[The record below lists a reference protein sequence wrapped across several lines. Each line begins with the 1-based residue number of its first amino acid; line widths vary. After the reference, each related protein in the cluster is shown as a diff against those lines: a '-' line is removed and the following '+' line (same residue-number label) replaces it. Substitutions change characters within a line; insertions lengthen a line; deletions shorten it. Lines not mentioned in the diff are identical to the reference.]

1 MAKFKRKLAVVS
13 EDTTAEDLEAVDDE
27 VARLEAEVEQV
38 ANEYAK
44 QDAAEKKAKK
54 AKDKAKDEFNKLAT
68 RLVEL
73 TRPLARRTVEATFED
88 LAHGFGVDEWVAAN
102 YPGWRVLD
110 MERDNKM
117 ATATIVLEE
126 DPALQKFHV
135 VVGDKVVGRT
145 TSEAA
150 DFFDAFGYRQHWL
163 DAGDEATAELLV
175 RRIETV
181 TFELDEDA
189 AQRYL
194 KKNPDERATMQEFVT
209 PGKITLKMN
218 PVRKANEDD

>member
-13 EDTTAEDLEAVDDE
+13 EDTTAEDLEAVDEE
-27 VARLEAEVEQV
+27 VARLEAEIEQI
-38 ANEYAK
+38 ASEYAK

-73 TRPLARRTVEATFED
+73 TRPLSRRTVEATFED
-88 LAHGFGVDEWVAAN
+88 LAHGFGVDEWVATN

-110 MERDNKM
+110 MERDNQM

-145 TSEAA
+145 TNEAA
-150 DFFDAFGYRQHWL
+150 EVFDAEGYRARWL
-163 DAGDEATAELLV
+163 NDGDEATADLLFNE
-175 RRIETV
+175 IV
-181 TFELDEDA
+181 TYELDEDA
-189 AQRYL
+189 AQRFL